1 MAPSE
6 VLSRGSSLS
15 SMGKKGE
22 IGGEG
27 RHPIWGREGDI
38 LFLVT
43 INLSLRMYW
52 RGMEGSGDD
61 HRRCGAALA
70 WLENRRKTGFIIFIF
85 NTVGELVFLLSCV
98 WAFLVSLWLILPYTN
113 FIYLL
118 IFI

>member
-52 RGMEGSGDD
+52 RGGW
-61 HRRCGAALA
+61 RGA
-70 WLENRRKTGFIIFIF
+70 EMIIVDV
-85 NTVGELVFLLSCV
+85 VG
-98 WAFLVSLWLILPYTN
+98 LWPG
-113 FIYLL
+113 
-118 IFI
+118 

>member
-70 WLENRRKTGFIIFIF
+70 WLERTVERR
-85 NTVGELVFLLSCV
+85 
-98 WAFLVSLWLILPYTN
+98 
-113 FIYLL
+113 IYYFY
-118 IFI
+118 I